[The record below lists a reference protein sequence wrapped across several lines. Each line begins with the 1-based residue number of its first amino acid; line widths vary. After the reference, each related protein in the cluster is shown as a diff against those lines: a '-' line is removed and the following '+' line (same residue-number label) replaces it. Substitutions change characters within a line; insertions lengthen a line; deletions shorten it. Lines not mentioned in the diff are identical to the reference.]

1 MLEDWL
7 TERGASIR
15 WRLSLADAAA
25 ATATAAAAAAATDAA
40 AAAATDA
47 ATAAA
52 TDADADAIH
61 NLYSGDFQMVPH
73 LQILVSQAGY
83 YCLTRI
89 GWVRHKSGD
98 EWEIVNSRTVR
109 GRDWSAKSLT
119 SLALSKG
126 KAPDHAFDEIN
137 PVPEPVWRVHCV
149 RPIPI
154 AEADW
159 ASWANVCP
167 MPEGWVK

>member
-1 MLEDWL
+1 
-7 TERGASIR
+7 
-15 WRLSLADAAA
+15 
-25 ATATAAAAAAATDAA
+25 
-40 AAAATDA
+40 
-47 ATAAA
+47 
-52 TDADADAIH
+52 
-61 NLYSGDFQMVPH
+61 MVPH

-126 KAPDHAFDEIN
+126 KASDHVFDEIN

-159 ASWANVCP
+159 ASWAKVCP
-167 MPEGWVK
+167 MPEGWVVK

>member
-1 MLEDWL
+1 
-7 TERGASIR
+7 
-15 WRLSLADAAA
+15 
-25 ATATAAAAAAATDAA
+25 
-40 AAAATDA
+40 
-47 ATAAA
+47 
-52 TDADADAIH
+52 
-61 NLYSGDFQMVPH
+61 MVPH

-89 GWVRHKSGD
+89 GWLRHKSGD
-98 EWEIVNSRTVR
+98 EWEIVNARTVR

-126 KAPDHAFDEIN
+126 KAPDHVFDEIN

-159 ASWANVCP
+159 GSWAKVCP

>member
-1 MLEDWL
+1 
-7 TERGASIR
+7 
-15 WRLSLADAAA
+15 
-25 ATATAAAAAAATDAA
+25 
-40 AAAATDA
+40 
-47 ATAAA
+47 
-52 TDADADAIH
+52 
-61 NLYSGDFQMVPH
+61 MVPH

-89 GWVRHKSGD
+89 GWVRHKHGD
-98 EWEIVNSRTVR
+98 EWEIVNARTVR

-126 KAPDHAFDEIN
+126 NAPDHVFDEIN

-159 ASWANVCP
+159 GSWAKVCP